1 MRYLIDRNGLKERLD
16 RRRLYYLENGNV
28 EAERVLSNDVLFY
41 LADMPRVDDGID
53 ELRELA
59 AEVQAMKGV
68 LFKDDVMDLIEKH
81 LESMKNQKKWQENML
96 EYMKDFGC
104 RYEEAEKALRI
115 EEGE

>member
-1 MRYLIDRNGLKERLD
+1 MRYLIDRNGLQERLD
-16 RRRLYYLENGNV
+16 KRRLFYLENGNV

-41 LADMPRVDDGID
+41 LSDMPRVDDGID

-81 LESMKNQKKWQENML
+81 LESMKNQKKWQEKVL
-96 EYMKDFGC
+96 EYMKDTGC